1 MQRVIRVILTLA
13 LVYGDYT
20 ETGIFTALSLFLI
33 FSALEVQVWLTKRS
47 REFPLKSPTQY
58 SGLCDATSVEL
69 EGSTLH
75 PYKGEPR

>member
-13 LVYGDYT
+13 LIYGAYT

-33 FSALEVQVWLTKRS
+33 FSALEAQVYLTKRS
-47 REFPLKSPTQY
+47 RKLPLKPPTHY
-58 SGLCDATSVEL
+58 SCLCDATSVEL

-75 PYKGEPR
+75 PYKGEPK